1 MLKYFI
7 KKLLAIIPMLFVIS
21 ILVFFAMRLMPG
33 DPVNYLATPDMA
45 ANSANLAELR
55 QKLGLNDPIY
65 LQYIHWIV
73 NMFHGDFGYS
83 IISGTPIITLLAMK
97 LPATLEL
104 SFAALIIS
112 TIFGIGL
119 GLLAAVRQN
128 SPADYTGRIISV
140 LGTAIPQFFFGIIII
155 RIFAIAL
162 GWFPSSGRIQYG
174 DTSFIGQLHSLI
186 LPALAMAIPLIAALL
201 RYTRNSMLDVMN
213 KDYVKTARSK
223 GIPEWKV
230 YIKHAFRNA
239 LGPTLVILMFRL
251 PLLIGGSV
259 VIETVF
265 AWPGIGV
272 TILGAVTSAD
282 YPVIM
287 VTTLIIAIVIL
298 CSSFLVDV
306 ITALLDPRVRMDK

>member
-21 ILVFFAMRLMPG
+21 VLVFFAMRLMPG

-65 LQYIHWIV
+65 IQYIHWIV

-83 IISGTPIITLLAMK
+83 IISGTPITTLLAMK

-112 TIFGIGL
+112 TVFGIGF
-119 GLLAAVRQN
+119 GLIAAVRQN

-162 GWFPSSGRIQYG
+162 GWCPSSGRVQYG
-174 DTSFIGQLHSLI
+174 DTSLLGQLNSLI

-287 VTTLIIAIVIL
+287 VTTLIIAVVIL
-298 CSSFLVDV
+298 FSSFLVDV
-306 ITALLDPRVRMDK
+306 ITALLDPRIRMDK